1 MFLKSSDMY
10 TKKVGPMQITE
21 YPINT
26 QFSGAL
32 IEIDGHHGKMK
43 CLSQDRIYYVVSGEG
58 EFTIKEEAQSVQAK
72 DVLFVPMNTP
82 YNFYGKR
89 TMFLVCSPQF
99 MAEDDVVIE

>member
-1 MFLKSSDMY
+1 MFLKSSDLY
-10 TKKVGPMQITE
+10 AKKVGSMQITE

-58 EFTIKEEAQSVQAK
+58 EFTLEEETQSVQAK
-72 DVLFVPMNTP
+72 DVVFVPMNTP
-82 YNFYGKR
+82 YDFSGKL
-89 TMFLVCSPQF
+89 TVFLVCSPKF
-99 MAEDDVVIE
+99 KAEDDVMVE